1 MNFFHFIF
9 QKDHFLITILAVFLM
24 LLLTVITFTIPI
36 FNPVVKAL
44 KNISA
49 MDLFFQIEN
58 KMDVAEVCQDVV
70 IVDMTELH
78 SRSDIGQLLS
88 DIYDAR
94 PKAIGVDLIFEGEK
108 DNIEEDLVLEKVVEK
123 IAPITIFANKL
134 VDYDVSE
141 KKFRGCV
148 MSYFRDL
155 YSIEEGYTNL
165 NDNMEHAVIRN
176 TTISQ
181 VTIFGKQLSFPVKL
195 AIKSGMKHIEH
206 DGSVIIDFRPVR
218 IPVLSFDQIKK
229 KQNLLK
235 GKVVLVGTMKEE
247 RDCFL
252 SPLGKMPGIE
262 LQAYSLLTLMKHTS
276 IAQLSKY
283 VSILIAIVL
292 CYVYELFLDAV
303 AIFVRTRKLRMRIF
317 LSESRILLTFLPML
331 FFSSVT
337 MMAFLIFDIW
347 STSVDLVIILVMLS
361 MVAFSRRLYWAFKKM
376 LESNK

>member
-141 KKFRGCV
+141 KKF
-148 MSYFRDL
+148 DL
-155 YSIEEGYTNL
+155 YG
-165 NDNMEHAVIRN
+165 
-176 TTISQ
+176 
-181 VTIFGKQLSFPVKL
+181 
-195 AIKSGMKHIEH
+195 
-206 DGSVIIDFRPVR
+206 
-218 IPVLSFDQIKK
+218 
-229 KQNLLK
+229 
-235 GKVVLVGTMKEE
+235 
-247 RDCFL
+247 
-252 SPLGKMPGIE
+252 
-262 LQAYSLLTLMKHTS
+262 
-276 IAQLSKY
+276 
-283 VSILIAIVL
+283 
-292 CYVYELFLDAV
+292 
-303 AIFVRTRKLRMRIF
+303 
-317 LSESRILLTFLPML
+317 
-331 FFSSVT
+331 
-337 MMAFLIFDIW
+337 
-347 STSVDLVIILVMLS
+347 
-361 MVAFSRRLYWAFKKM
+361 
-376 LESNK
+376 